1 VTPAEFYE
9 LIKRFEPVPLD
20 GDMLKYYVKRYE
32 PDELF
37 EKLAYEKVMSD
48 RGTSKVTVVGSY
60 GLGKTTFLNFWRT
73 RFDVPYPRS
82 PLEASMKKYIP
93 IVVKVTYDDNP
104 QKLFYSLL
112 KGIEK
117 GFKKPGWIYYVSV
130 NQEYE
135 KLFKYITQVVEN
147 VLTRYER
154 LGRVDIETMK
164 SAIGFILENTNVPI
178 VFMIDG
184 FVVSESFEAIAFWF
198 DNILQGQNKASFI
211 ITLTPDAL
219 QSFRMRYPF
228 IVSKFIE
235 IRIPGYTAEEVKE
248 VFRRR
253 VEGFATPENPYFPFR
268 EEWIETIW
276 SHFPILRDAI
286 KVAQRALT
294 YAAKEGVLLE
304 KHIELAIKEAERAME
319 TTVLFELDELD
330 RMILKALTELGE
342 AGPSDVTKWLKAQ
355 GYDVAKSTV
364 HYRLKEPLSKK
375 GLVEKVGKS
384 GKRGKYRIADRRL
397 VDLLKYL

>member
-1 VTPAEFYE
+1 MKDTDFYE
-9 LIKRFEPVPLD
+9 LIRRFEPVPLD
-20 GDMLKYYVKRYE
+20 GDMLRFYVKRYE

-37 EKLAYEKVMSD
+37 EKLVFEKVMKNK
-48 RGTSKVTVVGSY
+48 GTARVMIVGSY
-60 GLGKTTFLNFWRT
+60 GLGKTTFLNYWRT

-82 PLEASMKKYIP
+82 PLEASAKKDIP
-93 IVVKVTYDDNP
+93 IVIKVTFDEDP
-104 QKLFYSLL
+104 KKFLHSLL

-117 GFKKPGWIYYVSV
+117 GFKKPGWIYYVGL

-154 LGRVDIETMK
+154 LGRVDLDTLK
-164 SAIGFILENTNVPI
+164 SAISFILENTNVPL

-184 FVVSESFEAIAFWF
+184 FNLSESFESLAFWF
-198 DNILQGQNKASFI
+198 DNLLQGQNRATFV
-211 ITLTPDAL
+211 ITLTSETL
-219 QSFRMRYPF
+219 QTFRMRYPF
-228 IVSKFIE
+228 IVSKFVE
-235 IRIPGYTAEEVKE
+235 IRIPGYTAEEMKK
-248 VFRRR
+248 VFMKRL
-253 VEGFATPENPYFPFR
+253 EDFSTEDNPYYPFK
-268 EEWIETIW
+268 EEWIELIW

-294 YAAKEGVLLE
+294 YAAKEGKLRE
-304 KHIELAIKEAERAME
+304 KHIELAIREAERAVE

-342 AGPSDVTKWLKAQ
+342 AGPSDVTRWLKSQ

-384 GKRGKYRIADRRL
+384 GRRGKYRIADRRL
-397 VDLLKYL
+397 IELLRYL

>member
-1 VTPAEFYE
+1 MKPIDFYE
-9 LIKRFEPVPLD
+9 LIRRFEPVPLD
-20 GDMLKYYVKRYE
+20 GEMLKFYVKRYE

-37 EKLAYEKVMSD
+37 EKLAFEKVAQHK
-48 RGTSKVTVVGSY
+48 GTTRVMIVGSY
-60 GLGKTTFLNFWRT
+60 GLGKTTFLNYWRT
-73 RFDVPYPRS
+73 RFDVPYPRT
-82 PLEASMKKYIP
+82 PLEASLKKDIP
-93 IVVKVTYDDNP
+93 IVVKVTFDENP
-104 QKLFYSLL
+104 QKFLYSLL

-117 GFKKPGWIYYVSV
+117 GFKKPGWIYYVSL

-154 LGRVDIETMK
+154 LGRVDLETLK

-178 VFMIDG
+178 IFMIDG
-184 FVVSESFEAIAFWF
+184 FSLPESFEGLALWF
-198 DNILQGQNKASFI
+198 DNILQGQNRASFV
-211 ITLTPDAL
+211 ITLTSEVL
-219 QSFRMRYPF
+219 QTFRMRYPF
-228 IVSKFIE
+228 IVSKFVE
-235 IRIPGYTAEEVKE
+235 IRIPGYTAEEMKK
-248 VFRRR
+248 VFAKRL
-253 VEGFATPENPYFPFR
+253 EDFSLPDNPFYPFK
-268 EEWIETIW
+268 EEWIELIW

-294 YAAKEGVLLE
+294 YAAKDGALKEA
-304 KHIELAIKEAERAME
+304 HIELAIKEAERAME

-342 AGPSDVTKWLKAQ
+342 AGPSDVTKWLKSR
-355 GYDVAKSTV
+355 GYEVAKSTV

-384 GKRGKYRIADRRL
+384 GKRGKYRIADQRL
-397 VDLLKYL
+397 VELLKYL